1 MGHCALSKGFKERP
15 NGLKGLK
22 DPNKG
27 PNSRNFEVEDLIQS
41 GTPKKDLRSKI
52 EAKVKR
58 SGTKHLVL

>member
-1 MGHCALSKGFKERP
+1 MGCCALSKGFKERP
-15 NGLKGLK
+15 NGLK

-52 EAKVKR
+52 EAEVKC